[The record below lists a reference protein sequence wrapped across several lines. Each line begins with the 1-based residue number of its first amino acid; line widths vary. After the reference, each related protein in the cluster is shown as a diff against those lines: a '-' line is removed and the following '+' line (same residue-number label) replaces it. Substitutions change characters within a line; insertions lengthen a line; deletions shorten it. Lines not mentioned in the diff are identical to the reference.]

1 MSERLRVRR
10 AGLYAAV
17 MLLGLAAV
25 IAIPAAGAAGGQPAG
40 SGLYFVELS
49 SPPAADG
56 TSLGTVRGEQA
67 AFRDTAKKAG
77 LKLEERHAYGTL
89 FNGFSIE
96 ATDAERAAIG
106 HMNGVKAVWP
116 VLSVPMPDG
125 DEANPELAN
134 AIQMTGADIAQN
146 ELGLTGAGVRVAVM
160 DTGID
165 YDHSALGGSGTD
177 VDPNSDDGVLPAGGN
192 FPNSRVVAGFDF
204 VGNSYNNS
212 SSSTSYQPTPH
223 PDNDPDDCQG
233 HGTHVSG
240 IVGANGAVKGVAPG
254 VSFGAYRVFGCDG
267 STSSDIM
274 LAAME
279 RALADHMDILNM
291 SIGSAF
297 MTWPQ
302 YPTAAGA
309 DRLVRS
315 GMVVV
320 ASIGNSGADG
330 VWSAGAPGVGRKVIG
345 VASVDNTKLL
355 VRSFTISPDNKPIGF
370 LVGGGSAPV
379 PTTGSLP
386 MARTGTKTTPDD
398 ACNPLPAGSLTGM
411 AALIRRGTC
420 NFVVKEANALN
431 AGAAAVVLYNNQ
443 DTGLITPA
451 AIPDL
456 PVVFITRADGELIN
470 DRLATGPVTLTW
482 SDQLTETPNPTAG
495 QASSFTSYGL
505 TAELDLKPDVSA
517 PGGFIRSTYPLEK
530 GGFATISG
538 TSMASPHTAGAAALI
553 LEARPHTSPDEV
565 RTLLQNSA
573 DPYRWT
579 GSPAFLEPVHRQG
592 AGLIDIDD
600 TILSTTTVEP
610 GKLALGESEA
620 GPQTRTLTV
629 TNASASP
636 VTYNLSNVNGL
647 GTGGTF
653 GPITA
658 ANLFLNWPTVTFS
671 QAGAPITSIT
681 VPAGGSASFEATF
694 APDTEPDDA
703 NTVYG
708 GWIVLT
714 GGGKTYRV
722 PFAGY
727 LGDYQA
733 IRILDAG
740 AAGIFP
746 TIGRRTGVLSATD
759 LTSVHTP
766 VAAGA
771 VFTMVGDS
779 DKPYV
784 LAHFAH
790 QVRKV
795 RIELFNAATNKR
807 VGLALTDEYRERNS
821 RRTGTTNDAN
831 SDVYM
836 PFLLDGT
843 VKHGN
848 GTVTVP
854 NGSYYAVLS
863 VEKALG
869 DDGNPAHWET
879 WTSNPF
885 SIARP

>member
-10 AGLYAAV
+10 ASLYAAV
-17 MLLGLAAV
+17 MLIGLAAV
-25 IAIPAAGAAGGQPAG
+25 IAIPSAGAAAGQPAG

-49 SPPAADG
+49 SSPTADG
-56 TSLGTVRGEQA
+56 TSLVKVRGEQA
-67 AFRDTAKKAG
+67 AFRNAAKKAG
-77 LKLEERHAYGTL
+77 LELDERHAYSSL

-106 HMNGVKAVWP
+106 HMDGVKAVWP
-116 VLSVPMPDG
+116 VLAVPMPDG
-125 DEANPELAN
+125 VEADPELAN

-146 ELGLTGAGVRVAVM
+146 ELRLTGEGVKVAVM

-165 YDHSALGGSGTD
+165 YDHAALGGSGTD
-177 VDPNSDDGVLPAGGN
+177 EDPDSDDGVLPSDGN
-192 FPNSRVVAGFDF
+192 FPNSRVATGWDF
-204 VGNSYNNS
+204 VGNSFNASTS
-212 SSSTSYQPTPH
+212 SPSYQPTPH

-254 VSFGAYRVFGCDG
+254 VTFGAYRVFGCEG
-267 STSSDIM
+267 STTADIM

-279 RALADHMDILNM
+279 RALADDMDILNM

-309 DRLVRS
+309 DRLVRL

-355 VRSFTISPDNKPIGF
+355 VRSFTISPDNKTIGY
-370 LVGGGSAPV
+370 LIGSGSATV
-379 PTTGSLP
+379 PTSGTFP
-386 MARTGTKTTPDD
+386 MARTGTKTSTAD
-398 ACNPLPAGSLTGM
+398 ACTALPAGSLTGKVG
-411 AALIRRGTC
+411 LVRRGGC
-420 NFVVKEANALN
+420 DFVVKEANARD
-431 AGAAAVVLYNNQ
+431 AGAVAVVLYNNQ
-443 DTGLITPA
+443 NTGLITPA

-456 PVVFITRADGELIN
+456 PVVFINRVDGELID
-470 DRLATGPVTLTW
+470 DRLAAGPVDLTW
-482 SDQLTETPNPTAG
+482 TDQLTDTPNPTAG

-505 TAELDLKPDVSA
+505 TAELDVKPDVSA

-553 LEARPHTSPDEV
+553 LEARPDTNPSLM

-573 DPYRWT
+573 DPYRWF
-579 GSPAFLEPVHRQG
+579 GSAAFLEPVHRQG

-629 TNASASP
+629 GNRSSSDL
-636 VTYNLSNVNGL
+636 TYALSTINGV

-653 GPITA
+653 ATPA
-658 ANLFLNWPTVTFS
+658 FFLNWPTVTFS

-681 VPAGGSASFEATF
+681 VPAGGSASFDATIT
-694 APDTEPDDA
+694 PDADPDDA

-708 GWIVLT
+708 GWIVLS

-733 IRILDAG
+733 IKILDAG

-746 TIGRRTGVLSATD
+746 TIGRRAGVVSATD
-759 LTSVHTP
+759 LTSFHTP

-771 VFTMVGDS
+771 VFTMVGQN

-784 LAHFAH
+784 LVHFAH

-795 RIELFNAATNKR
+795 RIDMYNAATNA
-807 VGLALTDEYRERNS
+807 LAGQAVTDEYRERNS

-843 VKHGN
+843 VKKGN
-848 GTVTVP
+848 TRVNVP
-854 NGSYYAVLS
+854 DGSYYAVVS
-863 VEKALG
+863 VLKALG
-869 DDGNPAHWET
+869 DASNPAHTET
-879 WTSNPF
+879 WTSASF
-885 SIARP
+885 TIDRP